1 MFITPLS
8 KVHRTFFSYKA
19 KVAIEAIKE
28 QKTISEIAVEYK
40 VSLSLISAW
49 KAEFL
54 ENVSQAFM
62 KTGNQ
67 SRETDKLKHENEKLL
82 KKVGQ
87 LTLEVD
93 FFALKYPLEI
103 SPKFTPCLI

>member
-1 MFITPLS
+1 MGRKS
-8 KVHRTFFSYKA
+8 SYDAAYKA

-40 VSLSLISAW
+40 VSPSLISAW

-54 ENVSQAFM
+54 ENASQAFM

-93 FFALKYPLEI
+93 FFCAEI
-103 SPKFTPCLI
+103 STGNFSHARRVEY